1 MSRRV
6 VTKEDVIA
14 AAKSGVLEVG
24 PDDYVTEAAL
34 EASTRENVRIVRAS
48 PHPNPPPAARGEG
61 ERARGEGVRAAT
73 PAFDH
78 FAPGTAALSATD
90 GSPAAI
96 VTAVGKN
103 RAFVLAEITT
113 KIGELNGD
121 IYDISQ
127 RIISGYF
134 STILVVDIG
143 RVSTDFAGFKQALE
157 ALSREGDYKIVV
169 QHERVFRAMHRI

>member
-34 EASTRENVRIVRAS
+34 EASTRENVRIVRAA
-48 PHPNPPPAARGEG
+48 PHSVPPVAARGEG
-61 ERARGEGVRAAT
+61 ARAPA

-78 FAPGTAALSATD
+78 FAPGAAALSATD

-169 QHERVFRAMHRI
+169 QHERIFRAMHRI

>member
-34 EASTRENVRIVRAS
+34 EASTRENVRIVRSS
-48 PHPNPPPAARGEG
+48 PQSNPPPAARAEG
-61 ERARGEGVRAAT
+61 AKAAT

>member
-6 VTKEDVIA
+6 VTKEDVL
-14 AAKSGVLEVG
+14 AAKGGLLEVG
-24 PDDYVTEAAL
+24 PDDLVTAAAL
-34 EASTRENVRIVRAS
+34 EASTREGVKIVRAGES
-48 PHPNPPPAARGEG
+48 AEKPAAATPPPASASPWDGF
-61 ERARGEGVRAAT
+61 AAGNAADSAADST
-73 PAFDH
+73 PAAF
-78 FAPGTAALSATD
+78 
-90 GSPAAI
+90 

-103 RAFVLAEITT
+103 RPYVLAEITT

-134 STILVVDIG
+134 STIFVVDIS
-143 RVSTDFAGFKQALE
+143 RVSTDFAGFKRTLE

>member
-1 MSRRV
+1 MTRRV
-6 VTKEDVIA
+6 VTKEDVL
-14 AAKSGVLEVG
+14 AAKGGLLEVG
-24 PDDYVTEAAL
+24 PEDVVTAAAL
-34 EASTRENVRIVRAS
+34 EASTREGVRIVRAGDA
-48 PHPNPPPAARGEG
+48 PEKPAPAPAPAAS
-61 ERARGEGVRAAT
+61 AT
-73 PAFDH
+73 PWDG
-78 FAPGTAALSATD
+78 FAAGNAAVSAD
-90 GSPAAI
+90 SAPAAF

-103 RAFVLAEITT
+103 RPYVLAEITT

-134 STILVVDIG
+134 STIFVVDIS
-143 RVSTDFAGFKQALE
+143 RVSTDFAGFKRTLE

>member
-6 VTKEDVIA
+6 VTREDVL
-14 AAKSGVLEVG
+14 AAKGGLLEIG
-24 PDDYVTEAAL
+24 PDDVVTAAAL
-34 EASTRENVRIVRAS
+34 EASTREGVRIVRAGDA
-48 PHPNPPPAARGEG
+48 PAK
-61 ERARGEGVRAAT
+61 AT
-73 PAFDH
+73 PAP
-78 FAPGTAALSATD
+78 APAASASATAWD
-90 GSPAAI
+90 GFAAGNAAVSADSSPAAF

-103 RAFVLAEITT
+103 RPYVLAEITT

-134 STILVVDIG
+134 STIFVVDIS
-143 RVSTDFAGFKQALE
+143 RVSTDFAGFKRTLE

>member
-6 VTKEDVIA
+6 VTKEDVL
-14 AAKSGVLEVG
+14 AAKGGVLEIG
-24 PDDYVTEAAL
+24 PDDLVTAAAL
-34 EASTRENVRIVRAS
+34 EASTREGVQIARKTETAPVARETA
-48 PHPNPPPAARGEG
+48 PVHPAG
-61 ERARGEGVRAAT
+61 

-78 FAPGTAALSATD
+78 FAPGTAAVSATD

-103 RAFVLAEITT
+103 RPFVLAEITG

-143 RVSTDFAGFKQALE
+143 RVSTDFAGFKRALE
-157 ALSREGDYKIVV
+157 ALSRDGDYKIVV

>member
-6 VTKEDVIA
+6 VTKEDVL
-14 AAKSGVLEVG
+14 AAKGGVLEIG
-24 PDDYVTEAAL
+24 SDDLVTAAAL
-34 EASTRENVRIVRAS
+34 EASTRENVQIVRKAEAA
-48 PHPNPPPAARGEG
+48 PPARESAPGG
-61 ERARGEGVRAAT
+61 APAANAG
-73 PAFDH
+73 PFDP

-103 RAFVLAEITT
+103 RPFVLAEITA

-143 RVSTDFAGFKQALE
+143 RVSTDFAGFKRVLE
-157 ALSREGDYKIVV
+157 TLSREGDYKIVV

>member
-6 VTKEDVIA
+6 VTKEDVQ
-14 AAKSGVLEVG
+14 AAKQGVLEIG
-24 PDDYVTEAAL
+24 PDDLVTEAAL
-34 EASTRENVRIVRAS
+34 EASAREGVSIVRKGEAA
-48 PHPNPPPAARGEG
+48 PPPREPKAPGAA
-61 ERARGEGVRAAT
+61 APAQ
-73 PAFDH
+73 AFDP
-78 FAPGTAALSATD
+78 FAPGSAALSATD
-90 GSPAAI
+90 GTPAAI

-103 RAFVLAEITT
+103 RPFVLAEITA

-143 RVSTDFAGFKQALE
+143 RVSTDFAGFKQAIE

-169 QHERVFRAMHRI
+169 